1 MTNNKRIGNL
11 GEQLAADFL
20 IKNGYTVLERNY
32 RTPYG
37 ELDIIAKDTDTVIF
51 VEVKTRSSARFGT
64 GFEAITAKKQSTLL
78 KCAAHYAETNALDCP
93 MRIDAVEIMLD
104 TMQITHLKG
113 AVE

>member
-1 MTNNKRIGNL
+1 MTNNKRIGDL

-20 IKNGYTVLERNY
+20 IKKGYTILERNY

-37 ELDIIAKDTDTVIF
+37 ELDIIAKDRDTVLFI
-51 VEVKTRSSARFGT
+51 EVKTRSSARFGT
-64 GFEAITAKKQSTLL
+64 GFEAITPKKQATLL
-78 KCAAHYAETNALDCP
+78 KCAAHYVDLHNLDSP
-93 MRIDAVEIMLD
+93 MRIDAIEIMLD

>member
-1 MTNNKRIGNL
+1 MTNNKQIGDL

-37 ELDIIAKDTDTVIF
+37 ELDIIAKDRDTVVF
-51 VEVKTRSSARFGT
+51 VEVKTRSTDRFGT
-64 GFEAITAKKQSTLL
+64 GFDAITKKKQATLL
-78 KCAAHYAETNALDCP
+78 NCAAHYADAMGLDCP
-93 MRIDAVEIMLD
+93 LRIDAIEIMLD